1 MSIGC
6 VRPTVEFP
14 GAAMP
19 KARETPF
26 SEPYIHPIN
35 RTSSLGG
42 KRRGDITLALVNRQ
56 TLVAISESTSSPFS
70 IVFKTQVSIILT
82 LYLMLERIK
91 TGKLE

>member
-1 MSIGC
+1 M
-6 VRPTVEFP
+6 
-14 GAAMP
+14 
-19 KARETPF
+19 
-26 SEPYIHPIN
+26 
-35 RTSSLGG
+35 GG
-42 KRRGDITLALVNRQ
+42 KRRGHITLALVNRQ